1 MLPRH
6 TSVTVVIQEYCTN
19 APVQLFI
26 LHITQMHQCSYSFF
40 TLHKCTSAVIHSSH
54 CTNAPVQLFI
64 LHIAQMHQ
72 CSYSFFT
79 LHKCASA
86 VIRSSHT
93 NIFSFTDSTQEA
105 IVYLHKLYSAL

>member
-6 TSVTVVIQEYCTN
+6 TSVTVVTQEYCTN

-26 LHITQMHQCSYSFF
+26 LHIAQIHQCSYSFF
-40 TLHKCTSAVIHSSH
+40 TLHKCTSAVIRSSH

-64 LHIAQMHQ
+64 LHIVQIHH

-79 LHKCASA
+79 LYKFTSA
-86 VIRSSHT
+86 VIHSSHT
-93 NIFSFTDSTQEA
+93 IILTLINST
-105 IVYLHKLYSAL
+105 